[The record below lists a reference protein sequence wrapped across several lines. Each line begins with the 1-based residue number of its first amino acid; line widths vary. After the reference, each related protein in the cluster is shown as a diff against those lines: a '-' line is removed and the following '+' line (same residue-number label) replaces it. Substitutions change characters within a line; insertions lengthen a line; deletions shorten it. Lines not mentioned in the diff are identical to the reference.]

1 MLYAQ
6 TSSLSKVTAIMVGA
20 SISSAV
26 SLTKIGKSRACSTV
40 IASFKV
46 ASERHGYFCQVTMQ
60 IRDNNRQLNG
70 SGGEWI
76 RRRRWRCV
84 RKMLCLCEDGG
95 ADFDPPKGHLLTLT
109 RQKDIYSFSKKKAKR
124 ARDVLSAGSRESEEI
139 LPFRLNDVGIRGRF
153 QYGIFW
159 RFLFP
164 PTFAGTAPC
173 DVCPP

>member
-6 TSSLSKVTAIMVGA
+6 TSSLNKVTAILVGA

-46 ASERHGYFCQVTMQ
+46 ASDRHGYFCQVTMQ

-95 ADFDPPKGHLLTLT
+95 ADFDPPKGHLLVSEKKSK
-109 RQKDIYSFSKKKAKR
+109 RKRSFF
-124 ARDVLSAGSRESEEI
+124 VAGSRDSEDF
-139 LPFRLNDVGIRGRF
+139 LPLKFNHVGIRGRF
-153 QYGIFW
+153 HICLVGRSRQNEKS
-159 RFLFP
+159 RHSL
-164 PTFAGTAPC
+164 TATAIKRIHT
-173 DVCPP
+173 